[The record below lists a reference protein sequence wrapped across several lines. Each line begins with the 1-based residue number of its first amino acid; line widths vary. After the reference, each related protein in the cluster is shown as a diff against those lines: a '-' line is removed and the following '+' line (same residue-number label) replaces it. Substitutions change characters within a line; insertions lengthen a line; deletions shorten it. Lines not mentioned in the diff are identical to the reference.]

1 MNNFWRNKKVLITGH
16 TGFKGG
22 WISLFLF
29 LLGSKVYGISNEKK
43 VGFYKLTDLQKIFE
57 KEFFLDLSKVEVEEL
72 CEIFEEINPDIVFH
86 LAAQSIV
93 SIGFKDPVKTV
104 ETNLIGTLNV
114 CLALSKS
121 KPKSTLIIS
130 TTDKVYKNSASKNL
144 ESYELDGSDFYSFSK
159 VAVENLIELNF
170 RYSLFD
176 LNIGIVRSGN
186 VLGGGDRGKD
196 RLIVDILESHQ
207 KNNILKIRNKNS
219 IRPWQYIL
227 DSAYG
232 YLLVAE
238 NIYKSKKFNIYN
250 LNSKTNNLHT
260 VEKLITKFQKYFQNN
275 FQIQYIDSN
284 FYEKDVL
291 TIDSSKARAELEWNT
306 ETTLDEIVLSVVS
319 WENFHFENKDE
330 NSIEYSS
337 NEIKKFIKEN
347 QINYFLH
354 KN

>member
-57 KEFFLDLSKVEVEEL
+57 KEFFLDLSKVEVEKL
-72 CEIFEEINPDIVFH
+72 CEVFEEINPDIVFH

-93 SIGFKDPVKTV
+93 SIGFDDPIKTV
-104 ETNLIGTLNV
+104 ETNIVGTLKV

-130 TTDKVYKNSASKNL
+130 TTDKVYKNSASQNL
-144 ESYELDGSDFYSFSK
+144 ENYELDGSDFYSYSK
-159 VAVENLIELNF
+159 VAVENLLELNS
-170 RYSLFD
+170 RNLLFD

-196 RLIVDILESHQ
+196 RLIVDILDSHQ

-227 DSAYG
+227 DSVYG

-238 NIYKSKKFNIYN
+238 NIYRSEKFNIYN
-250 LNSKTNNLHT
+250 LNSKTNNFHT
-260 VEKLITKFQKYFQNN
+260 VEKLVTSFQKYFQND
-275 FQIQYIDSN
+275 FQIQYIKSN

-291 TIDSSKARAELEWNT
+291 TIDSSKARVELGWNT
-306 ETTLDEIVLSVVS
+306 ETTLDKIVLSVVN
-319 WENFHFENKDE
+319 WENFHFQNKDVH
-330 NSIEYSS
+330 SIKYSS
-337 NEIKKFIKEN
+337 NEIRKFIIEN

-354 KN
+354 